1 MGLREK
7 KLIFVVREG
16 TPILGCKAK
25 GNVPQQIVC
34 APLHSVWGNK
44 ADLNFV
50 TRLRENKSIFGAIGY
65 Y

>member
-1 MGLREK
+1 MVAKPRETFPS
-7 KLIFVVREG
+7 KL
-16 TPILGCKAK
+16 
-25 GNVPQQIVC
+25 C
-34 APLHSVWGNK
+34 AHHSTVFGGNK